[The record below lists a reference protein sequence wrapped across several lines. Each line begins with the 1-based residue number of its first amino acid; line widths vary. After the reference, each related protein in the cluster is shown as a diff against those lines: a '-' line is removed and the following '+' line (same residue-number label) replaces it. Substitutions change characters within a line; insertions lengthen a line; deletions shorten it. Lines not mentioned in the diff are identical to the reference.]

1 MRLDLATVLLQWAAG
16 GLAYLWVT
24 SRRRVVGIGYG
35 WLLRSSFAVIA
46 AGGVWAGVADRDS
59 GLGAAVRD
67 WAGGA
72 MVVLAVAALIVS
84 VVKRHDGL
92 SAPHSFPPWLD
103 ALAPIAGAVALVGA
117 AFPMGGNEVLGIAR
131 LLVGAAFLGCIT
143 DAMLLGHWYLVQP
156 GLARDPI
163 RQLVDH
169 ALVLTP
175 VEIVLMLIPTG
186 MVQVLSGSIDDGWG
200 GLIGWMWVL
209 FALTTVGLLIASRR
223 ALREP
228 YYSAVMATTGLLYL
242 GILTA
247 FGTDVMARAAFGT

>member
-1 MRLDLATVLLQWAAG
+1 MRLDLATVLVQWAAG

-35 WLLRSSFAVIA
+35 WLLRSSFAVIG
-46 AGGVWAGVADRDS
+46 AGGVWAGVANRDA
-59 GLGAAVRD
+59 GTAAAIRDGAAAV
-67 WAGGA
+67 
-72 MVVLAVAALIVS
+72 MVGLAVVALVVS

-103 ALAPIAGAVALVGA
+103 ALAPVAGAVALVAA
-117 AFPMGGNEVLGIAR
+117 AFPMGGAEVLGVAR

-156 GLARDPI
+156 GLSRDPI
-163 RQLVDH
+163 RELVDH

-186 MVQVLSGSIDDGWG
+186 MVQVLTGSIDDGWG

-223 ALREP
+223 ALKEP
-228 YYSAVMATTGLLYL
+228 FYSAVMATTGLLYL

-247 FGTDVMARAAFGT
+247 FGTDVMARAAFGG